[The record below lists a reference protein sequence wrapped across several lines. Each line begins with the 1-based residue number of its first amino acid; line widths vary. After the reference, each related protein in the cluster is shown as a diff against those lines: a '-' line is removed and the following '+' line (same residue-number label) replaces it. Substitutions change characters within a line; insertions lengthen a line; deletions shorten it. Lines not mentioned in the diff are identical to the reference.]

1 MTDRLP
7 DERDRRAA
15 ASDAAT
21 PRHPWVACP
30 DCDLLHRLGSM
41 REGSTARC
49 RRCRG
54 VLRTRRRNGLE
65 RTLALAI
72 AAAVLFVVSNVFPFL
87 TFELKGRITRTTL
100 LSGVVDLYRGGY
112 QELSAL
118 VLVTSV
124 LAPLVQIALLIYVLL
139 PMRWNRIPVGVA
151 PACRAL
157 RHVQPWSMMEVFLIG
172 MLVSVVKLKGMHA
185 AIVPG
190 MAVWSFALLIV
201 VLTGAVASLDL
212 QEVWERVEAR
222 R

>member
-1 MTDRLP
+1 
-7 DERDRRAA
+7 
-15 ASDAAT
+15 
-21 PRHPWVACP
+21 
-30 DCDLLHRLGSM
+30 
-41 REGSTARC
+41 
-49 RRCRG
+49 
-54 VLRTRRRNGLE
+54 VLRRRRRNGVE

-72 AAAVLFVVSNVFPFL
+72 AAAVLFVVSNIFPFL
-87 TFELKGRITRTTL
+87 AFELKGRVTHTTL
-100 LSGVVDLYRGGY
+100 LSGVADLYRSGY
-112 QELSAL
+112 RELSAL

-139 PMRWNRIPVGVA
+139 PLRWNRVPPAVA

-190 MAVWSFALLIV
+190 TAVWSFAVLIV
-201 VLTGAVASLDL
+201 VLTGAVASLDV

>member
-1 MTDRLP
+1 VPGERHGSTEAR
-7 DERDRRAA
+7 DEEVVL
-15 ASDAAT
+15 
-21 PRHPWVACP
+21 RHPWVACP
-30 DCDLLHRLGSM
+30 DCDLLYRLTSI
-41 REGSTARC
+41 RRGSTARC

-54 VLRTRRRNGLE
+54 VLRTMRRNGLE

-72 AAAVLFVVSNVFPFL
+72 AAAVLFVVSNTFPFL
-87 TFELKGRITRTTL
+87 AFELKGQVTKTTL
-100 LSGVVDLYRGGY
+100 LSGVADLYRGGY

-139 PMRWNRIPVGVA
+139 PMRWNRIPLGVA
-151 PACRAL
+151 TACRTL

-190 MAVWSFALLIV
+190 TAVWAFALLIV
-201 VLTGAVASLDL
+201 VLTAALASLDL